1 MGWVGVRTALPDT
14 TWFRDSD
21 TMSDPRR
28 PTSVTGN
35 DIEFGAKAIAS
46 IAPAHCEQLLTALVR
61 KQSRQGDRKAITPG
75 TVKHVWD
82 VARRVLRYAV
92 QHRALDANPTD
103 RVDFSA
109 SHATGDHARVEHRPL
124 TAAEVGALSAA
135 VAGNP
140 LDDYDGPALPAYPAY
155 ALLAEFMAY
164 SGYALAKWPA

>member
-1 MGWVGVRTALPDT
+1 VGWVGVRTALPDT

-75 TVKHVWD
+75 TGKNTSWD

-92 QHRALDANPTD
+92 QHRAIDANPTD

-109 SHATGDHARVEHRPL
+109 SRATGDHARVEH
-124 TAAEVGALSAA
+124 AH
-135 VAGNP
+135 
-140 LDDYDGPALPAYPAY
+140 
-155 ALLAEFMAY
+155 
-164 SGYALAKWPA
+164 